1 MLTGCFLSMSYSYDE
16 ITKVG
21 IAHRADSLQLLDV
34 EVKCLRFPLVVANA
48 HRGQRAMSPGLEL
61 QQS

>member
-1 MLTGCFLSMSYSYDE
+1 MSYSYDE
-16 ITKVG
+16 ITTVR

-34 EVKCLRFPLVVANA
+34 EVKCLRFPLVVADA